1 MRVWVPRS
9 CYSSLNKMSNKMVNI
24 GTVLAAPQN
33 DKKPLGL
40 VLINRSAG
48 SLHAEPQGEPESPYP
63 SLGPR
68 VVEDTLRKEQ
78 PQKLAY

>member
-1 MRVWVPRS
+1 
-9 CYSSLNKMSNKMVNI
+9 MVNI

-40 VLINRSAG
+40 GLINRNAG

-63 SLGPR
+63 SLGAR